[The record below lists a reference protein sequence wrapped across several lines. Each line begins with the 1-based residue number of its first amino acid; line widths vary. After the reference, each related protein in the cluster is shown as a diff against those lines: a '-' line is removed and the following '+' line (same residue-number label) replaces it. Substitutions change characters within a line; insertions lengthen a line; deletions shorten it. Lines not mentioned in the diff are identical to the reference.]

1 MTTVRSLRS
10 SRAGSLAKAGALAVL
25 VLIAGTSLSAH
36 RRDEYLQATRLAI
49 DPERVEVAVDLTAGI
64 AVADRILAEIDGD
77 ADGLI
82 SAAEGRVYSARL
94 LSTIALDVDGVP
106 LRVELVDSTAPG
118 VEDVR
123 KGEGTLRIRAVAS
136 LPTLPAG
143 DHQLRYRNDHRP
155 DVGAYLANTLV
166 PTSSRVTV
174 AAQRRDVDQREL
186 IVHYTLRAD
195 RAIEQ
200 RQSMMVAFG
209 GVLILSATLWWRRA
223 RTTER
228 RDPISIL

>member
-1 MTTVRSLRS
+1 MTTVRSSRNSRS
-10 SRAGSLAKAGALAVL
+10 PIVIVL
-25 VLIAGTSLSAH
+25 VVVACASLSAH

-77 ADGLI
+77 ADGSI

-106 LRVELVDSTAPG
+106 LRVELVDTTAPA
-118 VEDVR
+118 VDDMR
-123 KGEGTLRIRAVAS
+123 KGEGMLRVRAVAS
-136 LPTLPAG
+136 LPKLPAG

-166 PTSSRVTV
+166 PTSARVTV

-186 IVHYTLRAD
+186 IVDYTLRAD
-195 RAIEQ
+195 RAIER
-200 RQSMMVAFG
+200 RQSMMVACG
-209 GVLILSATLWWRRA
+209 GVLMLSAMLWWRRA

-228 RDPISIL
+228 RDSIS

>member
-1 MTTVRSLRS
+1 MTTARS
-10 SRAGSLAKAGALAVL
+10 SRNSRGGSLAKTGALAVL

-77 ADGLI
+77 ADGSI
-82 SAAEGRVYSARL
+82 SAAERCVYSARL
-94 LSTIALDVDGVP
+94 LSTIALDVDGIP
-106 LRVELVDSTAPG
+106 LRVELVDSTAPV

-136 LPTLPAG
+136 LPKLPAG
-143 DHQLRYRNDHRP
+143 DHRLRYRNDHRP

-174 AAQRRDVDQREL
+174 ATQRRDFDQREL
-186 IVHYTLRAD
+186 IVDYTLRAD
-195 RAIEQ
+195 RAIER
-200 RQSMMVAFG
+200 RQSMMAAFG
-209 GVLILSATLWWRRA
+209 GVLMLSAMLWWRRA

-228 RDPISIL
+228 RDPIS